1 MPMLL
6 TRGAASAQAFG
17 FTTGKSNAVPLYI
30 ENLFSAYIFN
40 GVSQTVTNNINLSG
54 GGGMVWLKERTAT
67 STLQNNALFNT
78 VQGATKYVSSNK
90 IDAAKTDIFSLTSFN
105 SNGFTVGSSTNLLG
119 DNNVSWSFLK
129 AKKFFDIVT
138 YTGTGSITTINHN
151 LGAVPGCI
159 MIKSTTGGGNW
170 AVYHSGLNGGT
181 TPEQYYVTL
190 NANTAQTANTTYWN
204 NTAPT
209 STAFTVG
216 TNSTVNANGQTYVAY
231 LFASNAG
238 GFGSNGVQNVISCGS
253 YVGTGASGNNVTLGY
268 EPQWML
274 VKCVSSTGDFIIQDN
289 MRGFV
294 SPTSAN
300 VSYGS
305 AYLTA
310 DTSNTEFISNTG
322 LLAPNA
328 TGFNTMGAS
337 ANVNTSGATY
347 IYIAIRRGPMSKPTV
362 GTSVFYPNKS
372 VPSQIINTSFPV
384 DLTILSENSKVDNTG
399 VYWYNRLRGTS
410 YNTATAA
417 GDYSNKYGYASNTA
431 GTGTALYETFTAGAG
446 LSYSANTINSNGQTN
461 FQDFASGNSS
471 YTSYWNFKRA
481 PGFFDL
487 VTYTGTGA
495 TTNFSHNLNAVPE
508 LMIVKGSSNSTWAV
522 YNKTVGA
529 TQSLSLTNNA
539 APSGTNNYWANTAPT
554 STVFTVS
561 EISPI
566 NQSGSYFT
574 AYLFASLVGVSK
586 VGTYTGTGGT
596 QTIDCGFSTNSA
608 RFLLVKRTDS
618 TGNWFIFDSANGF
631 TSISSPYLTTN
642 LTTAQV
648 TGNNGCYGDASGF
661 TLTSNASAT
670 VNINAATYIFFAVA

>member
-17 FTTGKSNAVPLYI
+17 FTTGKSNAVPVYI
-30 ENLFSAYIFN
+30 ENVFSTYLFN
-40 GVSQTVTNNINLSG
+40 GASQTVTNNINLSG
-54 GGGMVWLKERTAT
+54 GGGMVWLKDRTDSFT
-67 STLQNNALFNT
+67 NALFDT
-78 VQGATKYVSSNK
+78 VRGATKYVASNSSGTTT
-90 IDAAKTDIFSLTSFN
+90 TDVASLTSFN
-105 SNGFTVGSSTNLLG
+105 SNGFTVGGNTTSLFGS
-119 DNNVSWSFLK
+119 NNVSWSFLK
-129 AKKFFDIVT
+129 TKKFFDIVT
-138 YTGTGSITTINHN
+138 YTGTGSIATISHN

-159 MIKSTTGGGNW
+159 MIKSTTGTANW

-190 NANTAQTANTTYWN
+190 NAATAQTANTTYWN

-209 STAFTVG
+209 SAAFTVG
-216 TNSTVNANGQTYVAY
+216 TNSTVNASGQTYVAY

-294 SPTSAN
+294 SPTSPN
-300 VSYGS
+300 VAYGS
-305 AYLTA
+305 AFLDATA
-310 DTSNTEFISNTG
+310 AVAETISNTG

-328 TGFNTMGAS
+328 TGFNTVGAS
-337 ANVNTSGATY
+337 ASVNTSGATY
-347 IYIAIRRGPMSKPTV
+347 IYIAIRRGPMNKPTI
-362 GTSVFYPNKS
+362 GTNVFYPNVS
-372 VPSQIINTSFPV
+372 VPPSTVISPSFPV
-384 DLTILSENSKVDNTG
+384 DLTILAENNKVDNTG

-410 YNTATAA
+410 YNSLITSAQ
-417 GDYSNKYGYASNTA
+417 YGYASNTA
-431 GTGTALYETFTAGAG
+431 GTGGALNEIFTAGAG
-446 LSYSANTINSNGQTN
+446 LSYSANGITTNGQTN
-461 FQDFASGNSS
+461 FQDAASGNLSN
-471 YTSYWNFKRA
+471 TSYWNFKRA

-487 VTYTGTGA
+487 VTYSGTGLG
-495 TTNFSHNLNAVPE
+495 TETKSHNLNAVPE
-508 LMIVKGSSNSTWAV
+508 LMIVKTSGSSTWAV

-529 TQSLSLTNNA
+529 TQSLNLTNNT
-539 APSGTNNYWANTAPT
+539 APSSTNNYWANTAPT
-554 STVFTVS
+554 SSVFTVS
-561 EISPI
+561 
-566 NQSGSYFT
+566 NLLNTSGQYYT
-574 AYLFASLVGVSK
+574 AYLFASLVGVSQ

-631 TSISSPYLTTN
+631 TSGSSPYLTTN

-648 TGNNGCYGDASGF
+648 TGNNGCYGSASGF